1 MAPSSPDSA
10 ALTRCSIRPATSSTR
25 SWSAA
30 NASCSAA
37 AWVTRSVLSPARTTC
52 WAGGT
57 GRRRTAATPAT
68 INAASA
74 SAHAASAAMPAGS
87 VSSPT
92 ARLPLREEG
101 VVLRAVVVL
110 LLLAGHR
117 PDLDGD
123 RDRGAERRV
132 RRQAQRRPGG
142 RAPRPRRGGLPD
154 LDRLR
159 AALDLEDHLDVELVV
174 LAAVGEVHRELG
186 VWAVGDPV
194 GRRGVERDVAHGDGV
209 ELRAVQARLGRAA
222 ARAAPGRE
230 LLASASATVAGS
242 SHCRPGRN

>member
-1 MAPSSPDSA
+1 MAPSSRDSA

-37 AWVTRSVLSPARTTC
+37 AWVTRSVLVPARTTC
-52 WAGGT
+52 WAART
-57 GRRRTAATPAT
+57 RRRRTAATPAT
-68 INAASA
+68 ISA
-74 SAHAASAAMPAGS
+74 TSAIAHAASAAMPAGS

-132 RRQAQRRPGG
+132 PRQAQRRAGG
-142 RAPRPRRGGLPD
+142 RARRHGRGGPSDPD
-154 LDRLR
+154 RVRGAPHLW
-159 AALDLEDHLDVELVV
+159 DHPDVEI
-174 LAAVGEVHRELG
+174 
-186 VWAVGDPV
+186 
-194 GRRGVERDVAHGDGV
+194 
-209 ELRAVQARLGRAA
+209 
-222 ARAAPGRE
+222 
-230 LLASASATVAGS
+230 
-242 SHCRPGRN
+242 